1 MSGRSLIL
9 PMSVSMDGFAG
20 RPDGT
25 IDCRR
30 PLTKKERA
38 HVDLEA
44 SGRSIVDDNLY
55 MVLATADADGRPWAS
70 PVYFAS
76 EDYTELYWV
85 SSPEVTH
92 SRNLAARSELSI
104 VVFDSQAPISTGQ
117 AVYMS
122 AVAG

>member
-1 MSGRSLIL
+1 M
-9 PMSVSMDGFAG
+9 
-20 RPDGT
+20 
-25 IDCRR
+25 
-30 PLTKKERA
+30 
-38 HVDLEA
+38 DLEA
-44 SGRSIVDDNLY
+44 TGRSIVDANLY

-70 PVYFAS
+70 PVYFVS

-104 VVFDSQAPISTGQ
+104 VVFDSQTPISTGQ

-122 AVAG
+122 AVAGQVTGAELERGIAISRAGRWHTAGGNGRWRT

>member
-1 MSGRSLIL
+1 M
-9 PMSVSMDGFAG
+9 
-20 RPDGT
+20 
-25 IDCRR
+25 
-30 PLTKKERA
+30 
-38 HVDLEA
+38 DLEA
-44 SGRSIVDDNLY
+44 TGRSIVDDNLY

-92 SRNLAARSELSI
+92 SRNLAARSEVSI
-104 VVFDSQAPISTGQ
+104 VVFDSQTPISTGQ

-122 AVAG
+122 AVAGQVTGPSWSGAS